1 MSTLPVLTTKRLILR
16 EISILD
22 LQDMY
27 EYAVLPYVGPEA
39 GWKPHTSIEETLN
52 IIRMFIETNKK
63 GDVGVWAI
71 VDKQQGKMIGT
82 IELYNYVNRY
92 KAEIGYVLNPSYWGK
107 GIVVEAGEAILR
119 YAFNTLGLKR
129 VEAGVFVD
137 NHQSIRVCEK
147 LGFKK
152 EGVARKG
159 YLRYDGQIF
168 DKVVFGITD
177 DDFKERY

>member
-71 VDKQQGKMIGT
+71 VDKQQGK
-82 IELYNYVNRY
+82 
-92 KAEIGYVLNPSYWGK
+92 
-107 GIVVEAGEAILR
+107 
-119 YAFNTLGLKR
+119 
-129 VEAGVFVD
+129 
-137 NHQSIRVCEK
+137 
-147 LGFKK
+147 
-152 EGVARKG
+152 
-159 YLRYDGQIF
+159 
-168 DKVVFGITD
+168 
-177 DDFKERY
+177 